1 MLSQVSGLLYKSTVC
16 VAHLETWT
24 PDSSKEARLFFFFE
38 REREHFYK
46 GSVTQGEYFGAT
58 GGLWLSLNFIRQRAW
73 AGGRK
78 PIEAEH

>member
-24 PDSSKEARLFFFFE
+24 PDSSKEAWLFFFFE
-38 REREHFYK
+38 REYFYK
-46 GSVTQGEYFGAT
+46 GYVAQGEYAGAT

>member
-24 PDSSKEARLFFFFE
+24 PDSSKESGFFFFL
-38 REREHFYK
+38 REHFYK
-46 GSVTQGEYFGAT
+46 GYVTQGECAGVT